1 MANRLLEECE
11 IILEEEKFSAAPDG
25 IKKAEIMEIL
35 KDAKI
40 PEKATNVI
48 KRFAEDNLDLK
59 ENFET
64 LLKLMEVS
72 KNVKSE
78 EKTPVLALK

>member
-11 IILEEEKFSAAPDG
+11 IILEEENFSVAPDG
-25 IKKAEIMEIL
+25 IKKVEIL
-35 KDAKI
+35 KIFKDAKI
-40 PEKATNVI
+40 PEKATNVM
-48 KRFAEDNLDLK
+48 KRFAEDDLDLH

-78 EKTPVLALK
+78 EKIPVLALK

>member
-11 IILEEEKFSAAPDG
+11 IILEEENFPVAPDG
-25 IKKAEIMEIL
+25 IKKAEILEIF

-40 PEKATNVI
+40 PEKATNVM
-48 KRFAEDNLDLK
+48 KRFAEDDLDLQ
-59 ENFET
+59 ENLQT

>member
-11 IILEEEKFSAAPDG
+11 IILEEENFSVAPDG
-25 IKKAEIMEIL
+25 IKKAEILEIF

-40 PEKATNVI
+40 PEKATNVM
-48 KRFAEDNLDLK
+48 KRFAEDDLDLK

>member
-11 IILEEEKFSAAPDG
+11 IILEEENFSAAPDG

-48 KRFAEDNLDLK
+48 KRFAEDDLDLK